1 VSARSRTAVVSALK
15 NRGCPCC
22 RGSCWGRGGP
32 SERWGPRPL
41 RRLHAALQPPPARRQ
56 VQCAPRSSGCRGP
69 SKASSLP
76 RPKPSIPSCCGL
88 PRRCAPSPDPA
99 WGFYT
104 RLVCSIALGPARGAG
119 SSALFFIGSGKTA
132 TTSFFACAPGLR
144 RVYSHVTLVATRLTL
159 TAPPLQKGREER
171 SAQSVVRCRD
181 PCAPSVPSTI
191 VELR

>member
-1 VSARSRTAVVSALK
+1 ML
-15 NRGCPCC
+15 
-22 RGSCWGRGGP
+22 
-32 SERWGPRPL
+32 GPRRAQRALGPEAMTSPP
-41 RRLHAALQPPPARRQ
+41 RCSATTARPTPSAVHAAQFWMPWPLQGFLSAPARAKDSFMLR
-56 VQCAPRSSGCRGP
+56 P
-69 SKASSLP
+69 ASTL
-76 RPKPSIPSCCGL
+76 RPFA
-88 PRRCAPSPDPA
+88 RPA

-104 RLVCSIALGPARGAG
+104 QLVCSIALGPARGAG
-119 SSALFFIGSGKTA
+119 SSAPFFLSSGKTA